1 MNRRAPHVDGDS
13 NPKAWQP
20 FKALNSSLQPGCHG
34 QDIETVFSFLLLDLL
49 PPFFFLT
56 SVWWGHSVQTDL
68 GGIRVD
74 REQSVN
80 RGTKLPALLELQVV
94 GTHGEERVFQCT
106 LQGAA

>member
-1 MNRRAPHVDGDS
+1 MR
-13 NPKAWQP
+13 
-20 FKALNSSLQPGCHG
+20 
-34 QDIETVFSFLLLDLL
+34 
-49 PPFFFLT
+49 
-56 SVWWGHSVQTDL
+56 WWGRAVQTDL

-94 GTHGEERVFQCT
+94 GTHREERVFQCT